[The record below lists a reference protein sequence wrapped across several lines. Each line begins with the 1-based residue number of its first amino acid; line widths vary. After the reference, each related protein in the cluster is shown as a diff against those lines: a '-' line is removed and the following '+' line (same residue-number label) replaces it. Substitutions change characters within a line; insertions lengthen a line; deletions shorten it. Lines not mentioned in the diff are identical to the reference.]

1 MLDIMTLQVT
11 PFAQD
16 CRILAHQET
25 SDAVVVDPGGDA
37 QLIISVLEQQG
48 LKLKAILL
56 THAHLDHVGGTKDL
70 LDHYPQVK
78 VYGPHRDDEFLLQ
91 SLNQQAQMFGIDNS
105 GSFECEY
112 VGDGEVLK
120 LFDDASFKVL
130 HTPGHTP
137 GGVCYYCQEENFVIV
152 GDTLFPGSIGRTDFP
167 RGNFADLINSIKTK
181 LFTLPDSTD
190 VFCGHMGDTTIGEEK
205 ASNPYVRQLI
215 ILR

>member
-16 CRILAHQET
+16 CRILAAFKET

-112 VGDGEVLK
+112 VGDGEDLK

-130 HTPGHTP
+130 HTT
-137 GGVCYYCQEENFVIV
+137 V
-152 GDTLFPGSIGRTDFP
+152 
-167 RGNFADLINSIKTK
+167 
-181 LFTLPDSTD
+181 
-190 VFCGHMGDTTIGEEK
+190 
-205 ASNPYVRQLI
+205 
-215 ILR
+215 ILRWWRVLLLSRRELCYCRRYSFPWLYRQN